1 MAITN
6 GYATLTQVKAAL
18 RISDSTDDTLLEGV
32 IESASRLIDGFAMRN
47 FYQSG
52 TVARL
57 FTAVE
62 DLYVQTDDI
71 AGTAIVLETSSL
83 ADGTFDTTWQTSD
96 YQLEP
101 LNGNLDGIP
110 WAYDRIRAIG
120 DYTFPSLN
128 AGFGSEALVRVT
140 GVFGWPS
147 VPKAIE
153 TATIIQS
160 MRLFKRYDA
169 PLGVAGFGDFG
180 VVRVSRFLDPDVEQ
194 LVMPYRKMRNV
205 V

>member
-18 RISDSTDDTLLEGV
+18 RISDNTDDTLLEGV

-71 AGTAIVLETSSL
+71 AGPRSFSKRAALRMARSTRHGRRVITSS
-83 ADGTFDTTWQTSD
+83 
-96 YQLEP
+96 
-101 LNGNLDGIP
+101 NL
-110 WAYDRIRAIG
+110 
-120 DYTFPSLN
+120 
-128 AGFGSEALVRVT
+128 
-140 GVFGWPS
+140 
-147 VPKAIE
+147 
-153 TATIIQS
+153 
-160 MRLFKRYDA
+160 
-169 PLGVAGFGDFG
+169 
-180 VVRVSRFLDPDVEQ
+180 
-194 LVMPYRKMRNV
+194 
-205 V
+205 